1 MCHDIY
7 VIRMYMSNMYL
18 YNAIFIYIYIH
29 ICNLY
34 ICVIC
39 TYIYICIWSLESN
52 FQSQHQARDLLPHFC
67 PAESICDF
75 GAFLPSVLPQQKF
88 LQLFSAGIRQ
98 RLNYES
104 ETTTR
109 LVLDSLR
116 RLPRS
121 LRKSENLL
129 SARCVV
135 RGLSEL
141 HVKNLKMELVE
152 RLGGAVTWKTT
163 PLHLHANP
171 QALKSTPSSRISIMM
186 NWKRITKV
194 FRDIHQQARQKYAS
208 RMFLHWWLGF

>member
-1 MCHDIY
+1 MQ
-7 VIRMYMSNMYL
+7 YL
-18 YNAIFIYIYIH
+18 YIYIH

>member
-1 MCHDIY
+1 
-7 VIRMYMSNMYL
+7 MY
-18 YNAIFIYIYIH
+18 IYIYVYIH
-29 ICNLY
+29 MIPWIQLL
-34 ICVIC
+34 
-39 TYIYICIWSLESN
+39 IWK
-52 FQSQHQARDLLPHFC
+52 FQARDLLPHFC
-67 PAESICDF
+67 PADSICDF
-75 GAFLPSVLPQQKF
+75 GALLPSVLPQQKF

-121 LRKSENLL
+121 LKKSENLL
-129 SARCVV
+129 SARCVI

-141 HVKNLKMELVE
+141 HLKTLKMELVE
-152 RLGGAVTWKTT
+152 RLGGAVRWKTT
-163 PLHLHANP
+163 ALHLYANP
-171 QALKSTPSSRISIMM
+171 QALKSPPSSRISMMM

-208 RMFLHWWLGF
+208 RMFLHWWLGPIFQKINFPTSEEVFGWENWGIPKM